1 MSAVVAY
8 PGWRVR
14 ELDGLEMRGTPCIAL
29 LRPKGTFEPRLIIPS
44 TCCSERTAR
53 SAAVWRLCVAAPI
66 QRCHLAE
73 LIESARAPCCIAW
86 LS

>member
-1 MSAVVAY
+1 MSAAVAY

-53 SAAVWRLCVAAPI
+53 SAVA
-66 QRCHLAE
+66 
-73 LIESARAPCCIAW
+73 SGV
-86 LS
+86 